1 MTEYVIFVHNDGD
14 HNNNLLSRPI
24 HAIHINLFAI

>member
-1 MTEYVIFVHNDGD
+1 MTEYVIFVHDDSD

-24 HAIHINLFAI
+24 HTIHNNLFDI